1 MALGPVARLLPHG
14 KRPRPGRQPKGGMRR
29 MLVSKRRL
37 PPGTA
42 AATTCAADVM
52 PENAT
57 RHAADSALGPRAAR
71 PPNLNP
77 DGLAWT
83 RIYIYMY
90 EGNGAG
96 LTCTSGTVLKAR
108 VASQAA
114 PCKAPGSQASGRSH
128 VLLKGTSSDI
138 DMLENI
144 SARCG
149 AHGGSTHNSPTP
161 WCRTRRAP
169 YTSCQWYWQRAYR
182 RQV

>member
-1 MALGPVARLLPHG
+1 MLERHC
-14 KRPRPGRQPKGGMRR
+14 PKGARDRSGGS
-29 MLVSKRRL
+29 VQ
-37 PPGTA
+37 
-42 AATTCAADVM
+42 
-52 PENAT
+52 AT
-57 RHAADSALGPRAAR
+57 R
-71 PPNLNP
+71 LNK
-77 DGLAWT
+77 L
-83 RIYIYMY
+83 
-90 EGNGAG
+90 
-96 LTCTSGTVLKAR
+96 
-108 VASQAA
+108 
-114 PCKAPGSQASGRSH
+114 PGSH